1 MIDNIRL
8 LLLIGTLVVV
18 GIMLGLWW
26 LGIRNHNFSY
36 VDIGWSVNFA
46 VLAMLYALLAPGY
59 LPRRALIATMFTA
72 HGLRLGWHLA
82 RRIIGEPEE
91 GRYQQL
97 RKDWSVGG
105 ADPAG
110 AGAHA
115 DAHGTARAATGAATH
130 VLNLKFLGFFEFQA
144 LLNAFLTLPLL
155 IACFNPAPQFHPLEI
170 AGAALF
176 LIAIV
181 GESTA
186 DAQLAAFKRNPLAGE
201 DGKGVCDVGL
211 WRYSR
216 HPNYFFE
223 WLIWIAYAVFAL
235 ASPHGWIAL
244 AMPVLMLHFLIN
256 VTGLKAT
263 EEQALRT
270 KGERYRLY
278 QARTSGFVPW
288 FPKRMEQ

>member
-1 MIDNIRL
+1 MIGHPTL
-8 LLLIGTLVVV
+8 LLLLGTLLVAAVMF
-18 GIMLGLWW
+18 GLWLLGLKK
-26 LGIRNHNFSY
+26 HNFSY

-46 VLAMLYALLAPGY
+46 LLGALYAALAPGD
-59 LPRRALIATMFTA
+59 LNRRLIIATMFAA

-82 RRIIGEPEE
+82 KRIIGEPEE

-97 RKDWSVGG
+97 RKEWGRRG
-105 ADPAG
+105 N
-110 AGAHA
+110 
-115 DAHGTARAATGAATH
+115 
-130 VLNLKFLGFFEFQA
+130 LNLKFLGFFEFQA
-144 LLNAFLTLPLL
+144 ALNAFLTLPLL
-155 IACFNPAPQFHPLEI
+155 IVSYNRTPTLHPLEI
-170 AGAALF
+170 AGLVLF
-176 LIAIV
+176 VIGIV

-186 DAQLAAFKRNPLAGE
+186 DAQLAAFKRNPANQGA
-201 DGKGVCDVGL
+201 VCDVGL

-256 VTGLKAT
+256 VTGLRAT

-278 QARTSGFVPW
+278 QARTSGFIPW
-288 FPKRMEQ
+288 IPKRT

>member
-1 MIDNIRL
+1 VIEQPL
-8 LLLIGTLVVV
+8 LLLLLGTLLVVAV
-18 GIMLGLWW
+18 MFGLWV

-46 VLAMLYALLAPGY
+46 LLGLLYAVLAPGD
-59 LPRRALIATMFTA
+59 LTRRIVIAAMFAA

-82 RRIIGEPEE
+82 KRIIGEPEE

-97 RKDWSVGG
+97 RKDWGKSGN
-105 ADPAG
+105 
-110 AGAHA
+110 
-115 DAHGTARAATGAATH
+115 
-130 VLNLKFLGFFEFQA
+130 LNLKFLGFFEFQA

-155 IACFNPAPQFHPLEI
+155 IVSFNRTQGLQPLELV
-170 AGAALF
+170 GLALF
-176 LIAIV
+176 VIGIV
-181 GESTA
+181 GESAA
-186 DAQLAAFKRNPLAGE
+186 DAQLAAFKRDPANKG
-201 DGKGVCDVGL
+201 GVCDVGL
-211 WRYSR
+211 WHYSR

-270 KGERYRLY
+270 KGERYRRY
-278 QARTSGFVPW
+278 QARTSGFIPW
-288 FPKRMEQ
+288 IPKRT

>member
-1 MIDNIRL
+1 MIDNIWL
-8 LLLIGTLVVV
+8 LLLLGTLVVV
-18 GIMLGLWW
+18 AIMLGLWL

-46 VLAMLYALLAPGY
+46 VLAVLYALLAPGH
-59 LPRRALIATMFTA
+59 LPRRALIAAMFTA

-82 RRIIGEPEE
+82 KRIIGEPEE

-97 RKDWSVGG
+97 RKDWSKDSDDTVLV
-105 ADPAG
+105 DS
-110 AGAHA
+110 HA
-115 DAHGTARAATGAATH
+115 TTH
-130 VLNLKFLGFFEFQA
+130 VAANGRSRNAERSLNLKFLGFFEFQA
-144 LLNAFLTLPLL
+144 VLNAFLTLPLL
-155 IACFNPAPQFHPLEI
+155 ISSFNPAPRFQVLEI
-170 AGAALF
+170 AGAVLF
-176 LIAIV
+176 LIALV

-186 DAQLAAFKRNPLAGE
+186 DAQLDTFKRNPANKG
-201 DGKGVCDVGL
+201 GVCDVGL